1 MFADLTDLLFL
12 PGAMISDRLLVLKE
26 TLSTNLSEAM
36 MIDVLSSVLSESTKM
51 LTLKFK
57 R

>member
-36 MIDVLSSVLSESTKM
+36 MIDVLISILSESTKM
-51 LTLKFK
+51 LTKKFK

>member
-36 MIDVLSSVLSESTKM
+36 MIDDLSSVLSESTKM

>member
-36 MIDVLSSVLSESTKM
+36 MIDVLSSILSESTKM
-51 LTLKFK
+51 LTKKFK

>member
-36 MIDVLSSVLSESTKM
+36 MIDVLSSILSESTKM

>member
-1 MFADLTDLLFL
+1 MFADLTDLLLL

-26 TLSTNLSEAM
+26 TLSTNLSETM
-36 MIDVLSSVLSESTKM
+36 MIDVLSSILSESTKM
-51 LTLKFK
+51 LTKKFK

>member
-26 TLSTNLSEAM
+26 TLSTNLSETM

-51 LTLKFK
+51 LTKKFK

>member
-1 MFADLTDLLFL
+1 MFADLIDLLFL

-36 MIDVLSSVLSESTKM
+36 MIDVLSSILSESTKM

>member
-26 TLSTNLSEAM
+26 TLFTNLSEAM
-36 MIDVLSSVLSESTKM
+36 MIDVLSSILSESTKM

>member
-1 MFADLTDLLFL
+1 MFPDLTDLLFL

-36 MIDVLSSVLSESTKM
+36 MEDLLSSILSESTKNVNA
-51 LTLKFK
+51 
-57 R
+57 